1 MQISVL
7 SPNTGKYGPGKTLY
21 LEILHTLKPFL
32 YDCSNRKVIL
42 SIFMLFL
49 IFNMTKGVTRVGP
62 AIKRYLRN
70 S

>member
-21 LEILHTLKPFL
+21 LEILHTLKPF
-32 YDCSNRKVIL
+32 CSNGKVIL

-49 IFNMTKGVTRVGP
+49 ILNMTKGGTRVAP